1 MVKRCSTAAISIV
14 SGWVVESMDEF
25 SPIDW
30 DEMFEYLPGTLVEL
44 VEQPG
49 VSYEIECYEAMMV
62 PPIWLKGD
70 PRPRYPHDIRII
82 SRQTAQV
89 CDLAVA
95 IA

>member
-1 MVKRCSTAAISIV
+1 
-14 SGWVVESMDEF
+14 MDQV

-44 VEQPG
+44 VDQPG
-49 VSYEIECYEAMMV
+49 ILHEIECYEAMMV
-62 PPIWLKGD
+62 PPIWLKDD
-70 PRPRYPHDIRII
+70 PRPRYPHNIRII
-82 SRQTAQV
+82 SRQTAQI